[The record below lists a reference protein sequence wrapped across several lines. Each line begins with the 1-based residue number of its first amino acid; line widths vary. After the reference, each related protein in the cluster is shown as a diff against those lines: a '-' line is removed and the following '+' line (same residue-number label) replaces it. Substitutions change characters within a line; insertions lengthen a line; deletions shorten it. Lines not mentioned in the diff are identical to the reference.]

1 MASTTLTST
10 TRLARAARQLHIAA
24 RAARAIAAQ
33 REQDPM
39 RAAARTAQGG
49 TTAITDGLIMR
60 ANPRPP
66 VPGEAVSYA
75 DLDALPNAPYWAR
88 RLTRS
93 SLHAWRLWPETIQT
107 AELLV
112 SELVTNA
119 VKATSTGTEHLTYSA
134 LADVERIS
142 LTLRHLPGR
151 VIAEVFDTDQR
162 PPLLAA
168 ASTDDESGR
177 GLMLVQALSKE
188 WGYYFPPTGGKV
200 VYCVLNG

>member
-1 MASTTLTST
+1 MASTTLTGT
-10 TRLARAARQLHIAA
+10 TPLARAARQLHTAA

-33 REQDPM
+33 REQHP
-39 RAAARTAQGG
+39 
-49 TTAITDGLIMR
+49 MR

-66 VPGEAVSYA
+66 VPGDAVSYA

-88 RLTRS
+88 RLTKTA
-93 SLHAWRLWPETIQT
+93 LQAWRLWPETIQT
-107 AELLV
+107 AEVLV

-119 VKATSTGTEHLTYSA
+119 VKATSVGTEQVTYAA
-134 LADVERIS
+134 LADVPHIS
-142 LTLRHLPGR
+142 LTLRRLPGR

-168 ASTDDESGR
+168 ASTDDEGGR

-188 WGYYFPPTGGKV
+188 WGYCFPPTGGKV
-200 VYCVLNG
+200 VYCVLSG

>member
-10 TRLARAARQLHIAA
+10 TRLERAARQLHT
-24 RAARAIAAQ
+24 AARAIAAQ

-39 RAAARTAQGG
+39 RATARTAEGG
-49 TTAITDGLIMR
+49 TTATMDGLIMH

-66 VPGEAVSYA
+66 APGEVVSYA

-88 RLTRS
+88 RLTKS
-93 SLHAWRLWPETIQT
+93 SLQAWRLWPETIQT

-119 VKATSTGTEHLTYSA
+119 VKATSTGTEPLTYST
-134 LADVERIS
+134 LADAGHIS

-188 WGYYFPPTGGKV
+188 WGYYLPPTGGKI
-200 VYCVLNG
+200 VYCVLSG